1 MRNDKP
7 LNSEGL
13 DDLPFKTSLQ
23 LYVTVTVWQR
33 AVCEVGVVKTVLVM
47 GDHSL
52 PDFQTCLKFSVTA
65 RKSFLCMY
73 RDGVADE
80 KLASSVPSACDI
92 QLKRAISEIY
102 PTAEMRVTVMNS
114 TTESLDSLATTHV
127 QDFEIVIIPDVN
139 SLSRPDQAKL
149 VRVMRECET
158 SSEKAQSGRIFIGVV
173 HWDNQIPPSSAT
185 KKDEDDASKPTPK
198 TRVFLPACIHIDGW
212 LKHKFWFACAPPYL
226 NSDSS
231 SESSISTRA
240 TDNTGATG
248 KEEQESAGKRSVVVD
263 EEANLDDVF
272 VGTNVKRYILDI
284 MVHLR
289 THRLTY
295 NAKAGGVYTS
305 SLDSVILLSR
315 LISLHSGRMFVAPS
329 HVKEASMW
337 YFPMHLELVRRSSMD
352 SSLLYGSDPKL
363 VDDMLE
369 KLGKIKFEEVNEFE
383 NPLFLESLVVK
394 NVIGKV
400 VPPV

>member
-1 MRNDKP
+1 MTYHLKHHC
-7 LNSEGL
+7 SC
-13 DDLPFKTSLQ
+13 
-23 LYVTVTVWQR
+23 VQR
-33 AVCEVGVVKTVLVM
+33 LRYGRERCCQVRVVKTVLVM

-52 PDFQTCLKFSVTA
+52 PDFRTCLKFSVTA

-73 RDGVADE
+73 RDDVADE
-80 KLASSVPSACDI
+80 KLASPMPSACDI
-92 QLKRAISEIY
+92 QLKTTIGEMY
-102 PTAEMRVTVMNS
+102 PAAGMRVTIMNS
-114 TTESLDSLATTHV
+114 TTESLDSLATTHI

-149 VRVMRECET
+149 VRVMRESEI
-158 SSEKAQSGRIFIGVV
+158 SSERAQSGRIFIGVI
-173 HWDNQIPPSSAT
+173 HWSNQTPPSSAT
-185 KKDEDDASKPTPK
+185 KDGDDASKPTAK

-212 LKHKFWFACAPPYL
+212 LKHKFWFACAPPHL
-226 NSDSS
+226 NFDSF

-240 TDNTGATG
+240 TNNTEAT
-248 KEEQESAGKRSVVVD
+248 KEEEQESADKRPVGVD

-295 NAKAGGVYTS
+295 NAKAGGVYTN
-305 SLDSVILLSR
+305 SLDDVILLSR
-315 LISLHSGRMFVAPS
+315 LISLHSGKMFVAPS
-329 HVKEASMW
+329 HVKKASMW
-337 YFPMHLELVRRSSMD
+337 YFPMHLEPVRRSSMD
-352 SSLLYGSDPKL
+352 SSLLYGSDPNL
-363 VDDMLE
+363 VDEMLE